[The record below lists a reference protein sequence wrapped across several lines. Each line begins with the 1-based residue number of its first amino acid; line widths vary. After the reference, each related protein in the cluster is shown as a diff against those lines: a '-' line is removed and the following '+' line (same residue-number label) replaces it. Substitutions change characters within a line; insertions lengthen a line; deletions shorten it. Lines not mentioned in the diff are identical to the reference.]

1 MHYNSKIRTNQDFL
15 KAYSLFSSFNNPF
28 STRVVFY
35 NQNKSF
41 FHYTDLKAILWYF
54 LVFKAFALKPPTIL
68 YMVLFQSHALEKTFL
83 IFKLCL
89 IVFACFK
96 G

>member
-28 STRVVFY
+28 STRAVFY

-41 FHYTDLKAILWYF
+41 FHYIDLKAILWYF
-54 LVFKAFALKPPTIL
+54 LVFKAFALNITIPTI
-68 YMVLFQSHALEKTFL
+68 YGFSPKPCVRKSFL
-83 IFKLCL
+83 IFKSHL

>member
-1 MHYNSKIRTNQDFL
+1 RTNQDFL

-28 STRVVFY
+28 STRAVFY

-41 FHYTDLKAILWYF
+41 FHYIDLKAILWYF
-54 LVFKAFALKPPTIL
+54 LVFKAFALNITPPTIL
-68 YMVLFQSHALEKTFL
+68 YMVLFQSHALEKAFL
-83 IFKLCL
+83 IFKLRL
-89 IVFACFK
+89 IVLACFK

>member
-1 MHYNSKIRTNQDFL
+1 
-15 KAYSLFSSFNNPF
+15 
-28 STRVVFY
+28 

-41 FHYTDLKAILWYF
+41 FHYIDLKAILWYF
-54 LVFKAFALKPPTIL
+54 LHRIFKAFVLSITIPTI
-68 YMVLFQSHALEKTFL
+68 YGFSPKPCVRKSFL
-83 IFKLCL
+83 IFKLHL

>member
-1 MHYNSKIRTNQDFL
+1 
-15 KAYSLFSSFNNPF
+15 
-28 STRVVFY
+28 

-41 FHYTDLKAILWYF
+41 FHYTDSKAILWYF
-54 LVFKAFALKPPTIL
+54 LVFKAFVLSITPPTI
-68 YMVLFQSHALEKTFL
+68 YGFIPKPCVRKSFL
-83 IFKLCL
+83 IFKWRL